1 MGEYADDIIDQ
12 IIDYNIDG
20 VFTYKSP
27 RKKSFQS
34 GSGDFN
40 WRTRN
45 GVLSMYEMSE
55 SHLRNAIKLCDDMGN
70 HGKQAQLQYV
80 LKEKYQNEEN

>member
-20 VFTYKSP
+20 VFTYKAP
-27 RKKSFQS
+27 KKPFQA
-34 GSGDFN
+34 GTGHFN
-40 WRTRN
+40 WRTKN

-55 SHLRNAIKLCDDMGN
+55 SHLRNAIKLCDDIGN
-70 HGKQAQLQYV
+70 RGKQAQLQYV